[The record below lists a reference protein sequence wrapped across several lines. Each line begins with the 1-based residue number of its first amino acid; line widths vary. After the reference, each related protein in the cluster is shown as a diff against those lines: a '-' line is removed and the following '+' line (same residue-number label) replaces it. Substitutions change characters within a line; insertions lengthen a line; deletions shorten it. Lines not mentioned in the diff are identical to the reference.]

1 MGKAWVKARRH
12 DRFYRAAKK
21 QAYRSRAAIKL
32 SQIDRRYGLF
42 HEGAVVVDLGA
53 APGGW
58 SQVARERV
66 GPKGRV
72 LAVDVAAFV
81 PLDGVEFLRG
91 DFRDP
96 KVQALLF
103 ERLRDPAAFPGPP
116 DQHTTRLDQPLSRTV
131 GTIAW
136 PSVARPVFPQI
147 RPGPGTSIVGSS
159 ATSAP
164 RRMS

>member
-42 HEGAVVVDLGA
+42 HEDAVVVDLGA

-72 LAVDVAAFV
+72 LADDVAALR
-81 PLDGVEFLRG
+81 PLDSVEFLRA
-91 DFRDP
+91 DLRVAI
-96 KVQALLF
+96 VQADLY
-103 ERLRDPAAFPGPP
+103 ER
-116 DQHTTRLDQPLSRTV
+116 
-131 GTIAW
+131 
-136 PSVARPVFPQI
+136 
-147 RPGPGTSIVGSS
+147 
-159 ATSAP
+159 
-164 RRMS
+164 

>member
-66 GPKGRV
+66 GPKGREIGRASCRERV
-72 LAVDVAAFV
+72 WSAVGAGARNRKSVGAA
-81 PLDGVEFLRG
+81 GG
-91 DFRDP
+91 
-96 KVQALLF
+96 
-103 ERLRDPAAFPGPP
+103 
-116 DQHTTRLDQPLSRTV
+116 
-131 GTIAW
+131 
-136 PSVARPVFPQI
+136 
-147 RPGPGTSIVGSS
+147 
-159 ATSAP
+159 
-164 RRMS
+164 